1 MSKNN
6 VSKLFPW
13 MISAGIAWTIGCVYN
28 VYYGGELSWL
38 RRMYEQKAAYAAQIQ
53 APHRLIITAG
63 SGVHYSVNAEWMEKK
78 LGIPVFNYG
87 LQGDMGL
94 NVILP
99 LMLEQARSGDIIVL
113 IPEYLMLM
121 DEDGVGDGDGL
132 FGSAPFGW
140 VVGQPGLGDIPP
152 KKFAEDTWL
161 LGVVT
166 LRSTTKSIIDVIQK
180 GRMTGYLSDPITE
193 HGDPTKVK
201 ERTGKWWE
209 LKINDSVSAH
219 SIKVIS
225 QFRKDL
231 EAKGAHLIVALP
243 WIYGST
249 DPKTIANLQKSA
261 DALSKVVPTLYDHK
275 TLNIQTDSSIFADT
289 HYHLLPAARIM
300 RSQELADELKP
311 YIAEY
316 IKQPETKSQK

>member
-1 MSKNN
+1 MNKTNI
-6 VSKLFPW
+6 SKLFPW
-13 MISAGIAWTIGCVYN
+13 LISAGVAWTIGCIYN

-38 RRMYEQKAAYAAQIQ
+38 RRMYEQKAAYAAQIE
-53 APHRLIITAG
+53 APNRLIITAG

-94 NVILP
+94 NVIKP
-99 LMLEQARSGDIIVL
+99 LILEQARKGDIIVL

-121 DEDGVGDGDGL
+121 DKDGLGDGDGL
-132 FGSAPFGW
+132 YGSAPFGW
-140 VVGQPGLGDIPP
+140 AVGQPGLGGIPP
-152 KKFAEDTWL
+152 KKLIEDTWL
-161 LGVVT
+161 LGVTT
-166 LRSTTKSIIDVIQK
+166 LRAATKSTIDVIEK

-209 LKINDSVSAH
+209 LKLNNSVSPH
-219 SIKVIS
+219 SIKVIE

-249 DPKTIANLQKSA
+249 DQTTKDSIQKSA
-261 DALSKVVPTLYDHK
+261 DKLSQVVPTLYNHQ

-289 HYHLLPAARIM
+289 HYHLLPPARIV
-300 RSQELADELKP
+300 RSQELIDQLKP
-311 YIAEY
+311 YLAEY
-316 IKQPETKSQK
+316 IKQPELQTKK